1 MLQPKI
7 TPFLWFDDQAEEA
20 ARFYCSIFE
29 HSTIRDIA
37 RYPDGTVLTVSFE
50 LEGQPFTALNGGPAF
65 GFTEA
70 VSFAV
75 SCEDQAEVDRLWDVL
90 TANGGEESQCAW
102 LKDRYGLSWQIV
114 PKILPKLLGDPDPER
129 ANAVMQAMLQ
139 MRKIEIPVLQE
150 AYDRVKAHA

>member
-1 MLQPKI
+1 MLQKI

-20 ARFYCSIFE
+20 ANFYCSIFE
-29 HSTIRDIA
+29 NSKVLDVA
-37 RYPDGTVLTVSFE
+37 RYPDGRVLTVNYE
-50 LEGQPFTALNGGPAF
+50 LEGLQFTALNGGPQF

-75 SCEDQAEVDRLWDVL
+75 ACQDQAEVDRLWDVL
-90 TANGGEESQCAW
+90 TSNGGEESQCAW
-102 LKDRYGLSWQIV
+102 LKDRFGLSWQIV
-114 PKILPKLLGDPDPER
+114 PEILPKLLGDPDPDR

>member
-1 MLQPKI
+1 MLQKI

-20 ARFYCSIFE
+20 ANFYCSIFE
-29 HSTIRDIA
+29 NAKVLEVA
-37 RYPDGTVLTVSFE
+37 RYPDGKVLTVNFE
-50 LEGQPFTALNGGPAF
+50 LEGLQFTALNGGPQF

-75 SCEDQAEVDRLWDVL
+75 ACEDQAEVDRLWDIL
-90 TANGGEESQCAW
+90 TSNGGEESQCAW
-102 LKDRYGLSWQIV
+102 LKDRFGLSWQIV